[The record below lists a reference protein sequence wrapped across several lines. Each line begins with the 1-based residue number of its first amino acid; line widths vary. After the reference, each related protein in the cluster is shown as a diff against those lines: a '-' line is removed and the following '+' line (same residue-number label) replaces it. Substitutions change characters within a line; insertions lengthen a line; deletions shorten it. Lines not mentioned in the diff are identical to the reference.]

1 MSENDV
7 DTYVADNGYL
17 TAVTSI
23 NITDGTIAD
32 ADVATNAA
40 IAFSKL
46 NIVKTDITDLGIPGE
61 DTTLSENDVD
71 TYVADN
77 GYLTAVTSTNIT
89 DGTIADADVATDAAI
104 AFSKLSIAKSD
115 ITALG
120 IPGEDTDT
128 TYTAGTGITIEGT
141 TISVSGISSSSL
153 DAADSDPADALIV
166 DNAGLVGIGTSS
178 PTNILHIEHTNP
190 VIALT
195 ESDAGPKTWYFG
207 SDSGGFN
214 LSNSDGNTPVF
225 VTAAGN
231 VGIGSLSPADALDVV
246 GNIATTGIVK
256 VGGNIIE
263 LSPGFA
269 AGSIRY
275 QSTVLGFY
283 GGTGGIA
290 LKDSGGT
297 NKVVM
302 LNSGNVGIGSASPT
316 TALDVVGT
324 VTATAFVGD
333 GSGLTGLGSSG
344 GVINEGSTTIGAD
357 SVSNGTGVISLQTRT
372 TTRLT
377 VANTGNVG
385 IGTETPAALLDV
397 QGAAQFGSGNVDLI
411 NGDGKIAGIS
421 STYFASLDGSALT
434 SLNASNLAS
443 GTVDNARLD
452 ADLQD
457 LADGELTASKVAG
470 SSNWDT
476 AYTDRLKWDGGA
488 TGLTPATGR
497 TSLGLGTIATQGAD
511 SVDIDGGAIDGATIG
526 GSSAG
531 AGTFTSVSSDTISE
545 KTAAAGVTIDGVL
558 LKDGVVTGSGS
569 GLTDLSVSSLA
580 DDSIDFSKVSDAL
593 TLDATTTIDLDTN
606 TADLNIDGGTLYVD
620 NAGSVGIGS
629 TSPGQALD
637 VAGNIGLSGNLVLPT
652 TASSSAGV
660 IQLGSNRFAHNY
672 GTQNTFVG
680 EYAGNFTGTSTGNTA
695 VGNSS
700 LDAFTTGEFN
710 TAVGFASLGST
721 TTGYWNTGLGKG
733 ALYSNTE
740 GHRNTA
746 VGLSALY
753 STTTGYLN
761 VAVGGATLY
770 TNSTGYKNTAV
781 GYGAG
786 NKTADGVENTLI
798 GYDAGFNNVSGSGN
812 VMIGNQAGWSET
824 GSNKLYIHNTAADKD
839 SSLIYG
845 DFNSDVLAFNGSV
858 GIGTSAPGTKL
869 HVLGTTHAFEAGSYS
884 NFTSAAN
891 SSRVYIGKTATAGIA
906 SVIFRDAGALRG
918 EVGLT
923 GDNSFHFKT
932 ASGTAGS
939 ETWAERMVID
949 TSGNVGIGTTSP
961 GEKLEVDGTVNATKF
976 ELDDSGYIQF
986 QTIGGSTGD
995 PIFNFDAGDY
1005 LYYERENNYLGF
1017 LIGGTD
1023 ILRIDSSGNVG
1034 IGSVSPAAKL
1044 DVNGLGSFGSGLHS
1058 RNFTSDVSSLP
1069 NSGQGLHLQWNRSS
1083 GGQSWILNHKGGAN
1097 GGMIFGDISG
1107 STVTQWMKLNG
1118 SGNLSIGPGDAGAV
1132 KLQVESDN
1140 TNATDIRLKNT
1151 STNGHSWAI
1160 SSIGQLSSIGAGKLN
1175 IFDETAG
1182 AARLTID
1189 TSGNVGI
1196 GTYSPGD
1203 KLHIYGSGTTG
1214 MRIDCPDGSSTFY
1227 DLYENGTIKANI
1239 WWDGAN
1245 DYFGVNGQGTTTA
1258 LNVSGGNVG
1267 IGTTTANN
1275 ILTVVQSSATD
1286 PIADAWTTYSSR
1298 RWKDNIQSLDHALQ
1312 QVMDLRGV
1320 RYTWKNDGKE
1330 DIGCIAEEVG
1340 VVVPELV
1347 LWEENGE
1354 DARSIDYGRMSAI
1367 LIEAVKEL
1375 KAQKDSEIET
1385 LKARNAEIMS
1395 RLEALERR

>member
-1 MSENDV
+1 
-7 DTYVADNGYL
+7 
-17 TAVTSI
+17 
-23 NITDGTIAD
+23 
-32 ADVATNAA
+32 
-40 IAFSKL
+40 
-46 NIVKTDITDLGIPGE
+46 
-61 DTTLSENDVD
+61 
-71 TYVADN
+71 
-77 GYLTAVTSTNIT
+77 
-89 DGTIADADVATDAAI
+89 
-104 AFSKLSIAKSD
+104 
-115 ITALG
+115 
-120 IPGEDTDT
+120 
-128 TYTAGTGITIEGT
+128 
-141 TISVSGISSSSL
+141 
-153 DAADSDPADALIV
+153 
-166 DNAGLVGIGTSS
+166 
-178 PTNILHIEHTNP
+178 
-190 VIALT
+190 
-195 ESDAGPKTWYFG
+195 
-207 SDSGGFN
+207 
-214 LSNSDGNTPVF
+214 
-225 VTAAGN
+225 

-961 GEKLEVDGTVNATKF
+961 
-976 ELDDSGYIQF
+976 
-986 QTIGGSTGD
+986 
-995 PIFNFDAGDY
+995 
-1005 LYYERENNYLGF
+1005 
-1017 LIGGTD
+1017 
-1023 ILRIDSSGNVG
+1023 
-1034 IGSVSPAAKL
+1034 AAKL